1 MYEDYETPI
10 IVASIFYYD
19 DNYEKETA
27 EAVTKCLEA
36 NNLFPPSKLL
46 AGHLTN
52 NRYRKYNAEMREL
65 FVKSYS
71 EKDIFTTTWKK
82 ASEKNKAEYFE
93 AHWTLTYHK
102 SSDNVG
108 ARTFKAW
115 NVITIHA
122 TYDWVLA
129 EGNYL
134 NLLRCLYELV
144 PILRPF
150 NIKIDDV
157 ANSIDLK
164 GIIDHD
170 NGHSQGIA
178 PPEPGPRH
186 LRTSPI
192 YWGNY
197 WGPDICKLYDVS
209 KLAELPV
216 KNLKEIN
223 GGVFFT
229 LTDNVMEFDS
239 PECKMVRSII
249 NTEILHK

>member
-1 MYEDYETPI
+1 MYAEYETPQI
-10 IVASIFYYD
+10 GISFFYYD
-19 DNYEKETA
+19 DNYEPETA
-27 EAVTKCLEA
+27 EAVTKCLEE
-36 NNLFPPSKLL
+36 NNLFPPHRLL

-52 NRYRKYNAEMREL
+52 DRYKKYDPAMREL

-71 EKDIFTTTWKK
+71 EKDIFVTTWRKGT
-82 ASEKNKAEYFE
+82 ARNKSGYFE
-93 AHWTLTYHK
+93 AYWTLTYHK
-102 SSDNVG
+102 SSNKVG
-108 ARTFKAW
+108 ARIFKAW
-115 NVITIHA
+115 NIITIYA
-122 TYDWVLA
+122 TYAWISV
-129 EGNYL
+129 ESNYSSL
-134 NLLRCLYELV
+134 VKCLHELI
-144 PILRPF
+144 PILHPF
-150 NIKIDDV
+150 NILIDDIS
-157 ANSIDLK
+157 NQSDLE
-164 GIIDHD
+164 GIIDT
-170 NGHSQGIA
+170 GLSKRTA
-178 PPEPGPRH
+178 PPEPVPRH

-229 LTDNVMEFDS
+229 LTDNVMEFDT

>member
-1 MYEDYETPI
+1 MYAEYETPKI
-10 IVASIFYYD
+10 GISFFYYD
-19 DNYEKETA
+19 DNYEPETA
-27 EAVTKCLEA
+27 EAVVQCLES
-36 NNLFPPSKLL
+36 NRLFPPNKFLS
-46 AGHLTN
+46 GHLTN
-52 NRYRKYNAEMREL
+52 NRYRKYKPEMRDL
-65 FVKSYS
+65 FIKSYS
-71 EKDIFTTTWKK
+71 EKDIFTTTWKNVS
-82 ASEKNKAEYFE
+82 AKNKAEYFD

-102 SSDNVG
+102 SSNKVG

-115 NVITIHA
+115 NVITLFA
-122 TYDWVLA
+122 TYDWISV
-129 EGNYL
+129 ESNYWHL
-134 NLLRCLYELV
+134 IKCMHELV
-144 PILRPF
+144 PILHPF
-150 NIKIDDV
+150 NLTIDDIAN
-157 ANSIDLK
+157 ANSLEGIVDDGLLK
-164 GIIDHD
+164 GT
-170 NGHSQGIA
+170 A
-178 PPEPGPRH
+178 PPEPCPRH

-229 LTDNVMEFDS
+229 LTDNVMEFDT